1 MILLRVSFITVLSL
15 LPVAAWALDPPH
27 DVSNN
32 INCINCHT
40 PHGAAGGSITREA
53 GNPNL
58 CMTCHTPAGLATN
71 RPFND
76 ADQALP
82 GVTGSSHRWDSG
94 PSGHVE
100 RQAGNTSSGSL
111 RSGGVF
117 TGRIEKRYTI
127 TISASGDLGMATYDW
142 SDGQGNNGS
151 GFSGNNILLDL
162 GAA

>member
-1 MILLRVSFITVLSL
+1 MNLLRVSFIAVLGL
-15 LPVAAWALDPPH
+15 LPVTAWALDPPH
-27 DVSNN
+27 DISNS

-117 TGRIEKRYTI
+117 TGRVEKRCH
-127 TISASGDLGMATYDW
+127 
-142 SDGQGNNGS
+142 
-151 GFSGNNILLDL
+151 
-162 GAA
+162 